1 MNRFSLR
8 QLEYFVAVGRAGSIA
23 RAAEMVNVS
32 SPSISSA
39 IAQLEEALGLLLFVR
54 RRAQGLSL
62 TQAGRQVMEQASRVL
77 AEAEA
82 LNLLAGEIAGSV
94 RGPLAVGCLLTFA
107 QIIVPALRRGFEAR
121 HPEVHIRQYERDQEG
136 IFEGLRRAELDVALS
151 YDMNIPEDLEFAPLL
166 PLRPYAVMAADH
178 LLAGRAEVTA
188 AELAAHPMILLDLP
202 HSAAYFLSF
211 FDETGTPPLIGERTR
226 DMAVMRSLVA
236 NGFGYGIVNIRPLND
251 LAPDGRPLCFV
262 PLAGSVG
269 MMHLG
274 LVMARGAA
282 GLPTIRAFIEHAR
295 GYVEGGHVPGITPLE
310 APA

>member
-23 RAAEMVNVS
+23 RAAEAVNVS

-39 IAQLEEALGLLLFVR
+39 IAQLEETLGLPLFVR

-82 LNLLAGEIAGSV
+82 LNRLAGEIAGSV

-107 QIIVPALRRGFEAR
+107 QIIVPALRRGFETR
-121 HPEVHIRQYERDQEG
+121 YPEVRIRQYERDQEG
-136 IFEGLRRAELDVALS
+136 IFDGLRRAELDVALS
-151 YDMNIPEDLEFAPLL
+151 YDMNIPDDLEFVPLL

-178 LLAGRAEVTA
+178 PLAGQAEVTA
-188 AELAAHPMILLDLP
+188 AELAMHPMILLDLP

-251 LAPDGRPLCFV
+251 LAPDGRPLSFV

-282 GLPTIRAFIEHAR
+282 GLPTIRAFIDHAR
-295 GYVEGGHVPGITPLE
+295 GYVEGGHVPGITRVE
-310 APA
+310 TPA